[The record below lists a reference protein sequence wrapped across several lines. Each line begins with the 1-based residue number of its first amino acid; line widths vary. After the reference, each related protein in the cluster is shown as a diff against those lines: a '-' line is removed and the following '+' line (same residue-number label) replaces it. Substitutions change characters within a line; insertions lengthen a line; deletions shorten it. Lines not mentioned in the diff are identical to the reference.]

1 MDAWLTRE
9 PPERTIWP
17 TPRTPARVTDMPT
30 VAAEHLGGFLRPHVR
45 SGTRGVVTAR
55 APDGRFLVAFVN
67 GRSHSVSEAQ
77 LLLLDLYG
85 PR

>member
-1 MDAWLTRE
+1 MATQYPYERA
-9 PPERTIWP
+9 PEFDVGD
-17 TPRTPARVTDMPT
+17 RV

>member
-1 MDAWLTRE
+1 MSRAQQY
-9 PPERTIWP
+9 PYERA
-17 TPRTPARVTDMPT
+17 PAFDVGDRV

-45 SGTRGVVTAR
+45 SGTRGVITAR
-55 APDGRFLVAFVN
+55 VPDGQFLVAFVN
-67 GRSHSVSEAQ
+67 GRSHSVTEAQ